1 VEPDQSASPSAAGL
15 ARQLPPDVLAGLG
28 AIGRVARAL
37 VGAGPLPELSDQA
50 LAELR
55 EALELEIA
63 VLYLPAE
70 SGRRALVRYVTSAA
84 GDSAVQ
90 AHAEVSFDEEAWRLA
105 VASGVPLVFH
115 EEASWLVTN
124 PFEPPASSWL
134 VLPLA
139 GGGRLL
145 GVVIAAAREP
155 MSLDPTRATVL
166 TLLGDLLAAGIAK
179 ARLRQEIE
187 RIEIERERTRLAAE
201 VHDGLAQ
208 DLALAR
214 RELALLEAGPTA
226 EQAEASL
233 ARLREAVGAAHEL
246 VRGRLKELSAPV
258 PLGGVREAVAE
269 VCARFESHGLPVR
282 LHASG
287 PTVETAPETLA
298 ALTRVLTEALANVE
312 RHAEASKVEVELR
325 VEDERLTFALR
336 DDGCGFTVDAVDGA
350 DEGHLGLTLMRRRA
364 LEAGGELAIH
374 SAPGTGTRVWLRMPL
389 GRKSSPAGK

>member
-1 VEPDQSASPSAAGL
+1 
-15 ARQLPPDVLAGLG
+15 
-28 AIGRVARAL
+28 
-37 VGAGPLPELSDQA
+37 
-50 LAELR
+50 
-55 EALELEIA
+55 
-63 VLYLPAE
+63 
-70 SGRRALVRYVTSAA
+70 
-84 GDSAVQ
+84 
-90 AHAEVSFDEEAWRLA
+90 
-105 VASGVPLVFH
+105 
-115 EEASWLVTN
+115 
-124 PFEPPASSWL
+124 
-134 VLPLA
+134 
-139 GGGRLL
+139 
-145 GVVIAAAREP
+145 VVIAAAREP

-214 RELALLEAGPTA
+214 RELALLEADPA
-226 EQAEASL
+226 PEQAEASL

-287 PTVETAPETLA
+287 PTVEPAPETLA

-312 RHAEASKVEVELR
+312 RHAEASMVEVDLR
-325 VEDERLTFALR
+325 VEDERLTIALR
-336 DDGCGFTVDAVDGA
+336 DDGRGFTVDTVDGA

-364 LEAGGELAIH
+364 LEAGGALAIH
-374 SAPGTGTRVWLRMPL
+374 SAPGTGTRVWLRVPL
-389 GRKSSPAGK
+389 GRKSSLPPANEA

>member
-1 VEPDQSASPSAAGL
+1 VEPEQSASASAAGL

-70 SGRRALVRYVTSAA
+70 SGRPALVRYVTSAA
-84 GDSAVQ
+84 GESAVD
-90 AHAEVSFDEEAWRLA
+90 AHPEVSFDEEAWRLA

-115 EEASWLVTN
+115 EQASWLVAN

-214 RELALLEAGPTA
+214 RELALLETGPSP

-233 ARLREAVGAAHEL
+233 ARLREAVGVAHEL

-269 VCARFESHGLPVR
+269 VCARFESHGLSVT

-287 PTVETAPETLA
+287 PAVEPAPETLA

-312 RHAEASKVEVELR
+312 RHAEASRAEVELR
-325 VEDERLTFALR
+325 VEDERVTIALR
-336 DDGCGFTVDAVDGA
+336 DDGRGFAVDSVDGV
-350 DEGHLGLTLMRRRA
+350 DEGHFGLTLMRRRA
-364 LEAGGELAIH
+364 HDAGGELAIH
-374 SAPGTGTRVWLRMPL
+374 SALGAGTHVYLRMPL
-389 GRKSSPAGK
+389 RAKLHSDA

>member
-1 VEPDQSASPSAAGL
+1 MEPEHSASPSAAGL

-37 VGAGPLPELSDQA
+37 VGGGPLPELCDRA

-55 EALELEIA
+55 DALALEIA

-70 SGRRALVRYVTSAA
+70 SARPALVRYVTSAA
-84 GDSAVQ
+84 GESLMKAR
-90 AHAEVSFDEEAWRLA
+90 AEVSFDEEAWRLA

-115 EEASWLVTN
+115 EEAGWLVTN
-124 PFEPPASSWL
+124 PFEPPAGSWL

-145 GVVIAAAREP
+145 GVIIAAGREP
-155 MSLDPTRATVL
+155 MVIDPTHATVL
-166 TLLGDLLAAGIAK
+166 TLLGDLLTAGIAT

-214 RELALLEAGPTA
+214 RELALLEEDPTP
-226 EQAEASL
+226 EQAGASL
-233 ARLREAVGAAHEL
+233 ARLREAVGAAHQL
-246 VRGRLKELSAPV
+246 VRARLKELAAPV

-282 LHASG
+282 LRASG
-287 PTVETAPETLA
+287 PAVELAPEALA

-312 RHAEASKVEVELR
+312 RHAQASTVEVDLG
-325 VEDERLTFALR
+325 VEHERLTITLR
-336 DDGCGFTVDAVDGA
+336 DDGRGFAVGAVDGP
-350 DEGHLGLTLMRRRA
+350 DEGHFGLTLMRRRTR
-364 LEAGGELAIH
+364 EAGGELEIA
-374 SAPGTGTRVWLRMPL
+374 SGPGAGTTISLRMPVR
-389 GRKSSPAGK
+389 G